1 MAKIDRMK
9 RRLLRDLVQQNVDLI
24 AGRPPRRV
32 RLGYRVGVALRVI
45 TLGLVSVALFGSTQL
60 LSGLAAQRAEGARGA
75 AGPRLAALAPG
86 AGSRPPAAA
95 GPAALA
101 PDAPEAIDARVF
113 PLAVRRV
120 AIDPGHGGRSLGTHT
135 PQGLVEKN
143 LTYDIAERLRK
154 RLQKEGFEVVL
165 TRSGDE
171 AVALD
176 QRGAIANG
184 SSSDIFVSIH
194 VNWIEDRASRGVET
208 YFLGP
213 TNDPYL
219 TQLAAE
225 ENRDS
230 GYSLTDVRRLL
241 DRIYAGVRQDQSR
254 RLAEVVQG
262 ALFHSLRRVN
272 PDLENRG
279 VKSAPFIVLLTT
291 EMPAILAEVSCL
303 SNEAEAENLAKPLY
317 RQYIADSLAEGVRAY
332 ARAVEGTASEGAGLL
347 SEKGI

>member
-24 AGRPPRRV
+24 QGRPPRRL
-32 RLGYRVGVALRVI
+32 RFGYRVGVALRVL
-45 TLGLVSVALFGSTQL
+45 TLGLISVALFGSTQL
-60 LSGLAAQRAEGARGA
+60 LTGLAGARAAASGEA
-75 AGPRLAALAPG
+75 RLASSLLAPLGRPLLPRSPAGPEGKVAV
-86 AGSRPPAAA
+86 S
-95 GPAALA
+95 
-101 PDAPEAIDARVF
+101 DAPIDATVF

-120 AIDPGHGGRSLGTHT
+120 AIDPGHGGPSLGTHT

-143 LTYDIAERLRK
+143 LTFDIADRLRK
-154 RLQKEGFEVVL
+154 LLEKDGFDVVM
-165 TRSGDE
+165 TRSGDA
-171 AVALD
+171 AVPLD
-176 QRGAIANG
+176 QRGPIANR
-184 SSSDIFVSIH
+184 SASDIFVSIH
-194 VNWIEDRASRGVET
+194 VNWIEDRAARGVET

-219 TQLAAE
+219 TQLAAA

-254 RLAEVVQG
+254 HLAEEVQG
-262 ALFHSLRRVN
+262 ALFRSLHRVN

-317 RQYIADSLAEGVRAY
+317 RQYIADSLAQGIRTY
-332 ARAVEGTASEGAGLL
+332 ARVVEGNAVGFG

>member
-24 AGRPPRRV
+24 QGRPPRRL
-32 RLGYRVGVALRVI
+32 RLGYRVGVALRVL

-60 LSGLAAQRAEGARGA
+60 LTGL
-75 AGPRLAALAPG
+75 
-86 AGSRPPAAA
+86 AGSRDSSHGGVRVASANLGPKGGPIAPR
-95 GPAALA
+95 GPAGAEGLGSKAALS
-101 PDAPEAIDARVF
+101 DAGVDAKVF

-120 AIDPGHGGRSLGTHT
+120 AIDAGHGGRSLGTHT

-143 LTYDIAERLRK
+143 LTFDIADRLRK
-154 RLQKEGFEVVL
+154 RLEKEGFEVVM
-165 TRSGDE
+165 TRSGDA
-171 AVALD
+171 AVPLD
-176 QRGAIANG
+176 RRGSIANR

-194 VNWIEDRASRGVET
+194 VNWIEDRGSRGVET

-219 TQLAAE
+219 TQLAAA

-254 RLAEVVQG
+254 RLAEEIQG
-262 ALFHSLRRVN
+262 SLFRSLRRVT
-272 PDLENRG
+272 PSLENRG

-317 RQYIADSLAEGVRAY
+317 RQYIADSLAQGIRTY
-332 ARAVEGTASEGAGLL
+332 AREVEGNPSGTGG
-347 SEKGI
+347 EKGI